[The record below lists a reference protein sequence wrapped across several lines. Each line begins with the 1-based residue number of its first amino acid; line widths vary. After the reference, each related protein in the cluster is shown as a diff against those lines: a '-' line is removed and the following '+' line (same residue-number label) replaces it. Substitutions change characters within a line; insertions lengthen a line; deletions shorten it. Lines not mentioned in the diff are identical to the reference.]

1 MAHFMTALS
10 LYMVAVHIDRCWYIF
25 HMTDDVI
32 RVSCGPLFHYTVRTA
47 LHASVRLSVCTFVY
61 AASAPILKN
70 KKILSQK

>member
-1 MAHFMTALS
+1 
-10 LYMVAVHIDRCWYIF
+10 
-25 HMTDDVI
+25 MTDDVI